1 MTGSPVS
8 LEKANHRKRWDAKQP
23 AYGES
28 HGGGVTE
35 RRNEMAYAF
44 QNIVLGTWDLWC
56 GLFKLLP
63 YGDPYIATVT
73 LFVLVAMAAKMVAGG
88 ETA

>member
-1 MTGSPVS
+1 MF
-8 LEKANHRKRWDAKQP
+8 
-23 AYGES
+23 
-28 HGGGVTE
+28 
-35 RRNEMAYAF
+35 YAF

-63 YGDPYIATVT
+63 YGDPYIATVA